1 MHDPNKLNMKP
12 AEDKDNASILN
23 TFDFGYIEEN
33 DPSLRMRVTQL
44 AAIRLSTTGTCLL
57 NSECKTAQ
65 VSSYID
71 AQEAGA
77 LEAIRVKILILVT
90 P

>member
-1 MHDPNKLNMKP
+1 MKP

-23 TFDFGYIEEN
+23 TFDFGYIEEQ
-33 DPSLRMRVTQL
+33 DPSLRIHITQS
-44 AAIRLSTTGTCLL
+44 AAIRLSMIEMCPL
-57 NSECKTAQ
+57 NLECRTDQ

-71 AQEAGA
+71 AQEAGT

-90 P
+90 K

>member
-1 MHDPNKLNMKP
+1 MKP

-23 TFDFGYIEEN
+23 TFDFGYIEEQ
-33 DPSLRMRVTQL
+33 DPSLRKHNIQSE
-44 AAIRLSTTGTCLL
+44 AIKLSTIEMFPL

-65 VSSYID
+65 VSNYID
-71 AQEAGA
+71 AQEAGT

-90 P
+90 K